1 MAARA
6 RLPNVPLR
14 SSKQWLMLLVMLL
27 VALFIAAMWVMST
40 LNLDFSQRAMA
51 ELRRSQI
58 EDSFYANLGRI
69 NGHHRRMEQHTE
81 SLARLGERLQN
92 SGLADELAPQLE
104 QKLRDFPEAFGIGLW
119 FEPGRFPALGQAP
132 AIYAHWGPDQRI
144 EVLRQA
150 DDPRRRDWYRSLRT
164 EQRERSQA
172 LAEPLLWSAAYY
184 NPLSDAAVITLA
196 TPLRDARGRP
206 IGLATSDWRSDQV
219 VRLIS
224 DIKLTPNTFSFLLD
238 RDNRKLT
245 SLGEQDDAAAGQRI
259 MDAILA
265 EQLVRDATAPAAPG
279 GERAPLYSRELRVGA
294 QRYALLFAM
303 TRADMLFGIGV
314 PQNEIDAVLAPM
326 RQSNQRILALT
337 ALVVLILGALLLRLI
352 TNTMRQLEAS
362 YTDPLT
368 QLPNRARLLLD
379 LERTPRPSLILL
391 NLDAFKEINGFYGH
405 ACGDQILRYIGERLS
420 QHLQASAGETRLYRL
435 SADEFAVLLPRH
447 SGEQLEVRMGE
458 LGSFIQQQRLEWQGQ
473 EIGLNATLGAASLNP
488 SEARQGRD
496 SLLASAG
503 IALKLA
509 RLQQKNHLFYD
520 PTLKVREEYEQNL
533 LWANKVKAA
542 LQDDRL
548 MPYFQPIQD
557 NHDGS
562 VSKFECLVRMREEDG
577 QVINPGRFLG
587 VAKKIRLH
595 RQITRV
601 MLDKCLER
609 FRELPYEFSI
619 NLSYEDLTDAELSQ
633 TIKRRVQQ
641 SGLGP
646 RLIFEILESEGI
658 DNYDQVHAFI
668 EEVKALGCRIAID
681 DFGTGYC
688 NFEHLLRL
696 NVDLIKID
704 GSLIRQLDS
713 DPSAYSVT
721 QGIVQFA
728 HSLKMQTVAEFVHS
742 AAVQEKVLA
751 LGIDYSQGQ
760 HIGMPQAQPLG
771 VPSELPAAQP
781 QR

>member
-1 MAARA
+1 MATRP
-6 RLPNVPLR
+6 RLPGMPSR
-14 SSKQWLMLLVMLL
+14 SSKQLLMLLVLLL
-27 VALFIAAMWVMST
+27 VALFIAAMWVMSS

-51 ELRRSQI
+51 ELRRGQI

-81 SLARLGERLQN
+81 ALARLGELLQRN
-92 SGLADELAPQLE
+92 ALGHELAAQLE
-104 QKLRDFPEAFGIGLW
+104 QKLRDFPDAFGVGLW
-119 FEPGRFPALGQAP
+119 FEPGSFPALGEAP
-132 AIYAHWGPDQRI
+132 GIYAHWGADRRI
-144 EVLRQA
+144 EVSRQTG
-150 DDPRRRDWYRSLRT
+150 DPRQQDWYRSLLHS
-164 EQRERSQA
+164 EQDRSQT
-172 LAEPLLWSAAYY
+172 LTEPLLWSAAYY
-184 NPLSDAAVITLA
+184 NPLPDAAVITLA
-196 TPLRDARGRP
+196 TPLHDRRGRI
-206 IGLATSDWRSDQV
+206 IGLASSDWRSEDV

-238 RDNRKLT
+238 RDNRKLS
-245 SLGEQDDAAAGQRI
+245 SLNEQEDIPAAQRI

-265 EQLVRDATAPAAPG
+265 EQLVRAATEPVTTP
-279 GERAPLYSRELRVGA
+279 GERAPLHSRELQIDGA
-294 QRYALLFAM
+294 RYALLFAM
-303 TRADMLFGIGV
+303 TRADMLFGLGV

-326 RQSNQRILALT
+326 RQSNYRILAVT
-337 ALVVLILGALLLRLI
+337 GLVLLVLGALLLRLI
-352 TNTMRQLEAS
+352 ASAMRQLEAS

-379 LERTPRPSLILL
+379 LGRTPRPSLILL

-405 ACGDQILRYIGERLS
+405 ACGDQILRHLGAQLD
-420 QHLQASAGETRLYRL
+420 QHLRLAPGEARLYRL
-435 SADEFAVLLPRH
+435 TADEFAVLLPRQ
-447 SGEQLEVRMGE
+447 SGEQLEARMSE
-458 LGSFIQQQRLEWQGQ
+458 LSAFIQRQRLDWQGQ
-473 EIGLNATLGAASLNP
+473 EIGFNATLSAASL
-488 SEARQGRD
+488 SAGEARQGRD
-496 SLLASAG
+496 NLLASAA

-509 RLQQKNHLFYD
+509 RLQQKNHLLYD
-520 PTLKVREEYEQNL
+520 PALKIREEYEQNL

-548 MPYFQPIQD
+548 LPYFQPIRD
-557 NHDGS
+557 NHSGS
-562 VSKFECLVRMREEDG
+562 IGKFECLVRMRDDDG

-595 RQITRV
+595 RQITWV
-601 MLDKCLER
+601 MLEKCLER

-619 NLSYEDLTDAELSQ
+619 NLSYEDLTDPQLSQ
-633 TIKRRVQQ
+633 AIKLKLQQ
-641 SGLGP
+641 SGIAP
-646 RLIFEILESEGI
+646 RVIFEILESEGI
-658 DNYDQVHAFI
+658 DNYSQVHAFI

-681 DFGTGYC
+681 DFGSGYS

-713 DPSAYSVT
+713 DPNAYAVA

-728 HSLKMQTVAEFVHS
+728 RSLKMQTVAEFVHS

-760 HIGMPQAQPLG
+760 HIGMPQAEPVAL
-771 VPSELPAAQP
+771 SAP
-781 QR
+781 QG

>member
-1 MAARA
+1 MLALP
-6 RLPNVPLR
+6 RLPGVPLK
-14 SSKQWLMLLVMLL
+14 SSKQLLMLLVLLL
-27 VALFIAAMWVMST
+27 VALFIAAMWVMSS

-51 ELRRSQI
+51 ELRRGQI
-58 EDSFYANLGRI
+58 EGSFYANLGRI

-81 SLARLGERLQN
+81 NLARIGELLQRN
-92 SGLADELAPQLE
+92 ALADELAAQLE
-104 QKLRDFPEAFGIGLW
+104 QKLRDFPDAFGVGLW
-119 FEPGRFPALGQAP
+119 YEPGRFPALGEAP
-132 AIYAHWGPDQRI
+132 GIYAHWSADRRI
-144 EVLRQA
+144 EVRRQA
-150 DDPRRRDWYRSLRT
+150 GDPRRQDWYRSLLPS
-164 EQRERSQA
+164 EQDRSQA

-184 NPLSDAAVITLA
+184 NPLPDAAVITLA
-196 TPLRDARGRP
+196 TPLHDRRGRI
-206 IGLATSDWRSDQV
+206 IGLASSDWRSEDV

-238 RDNRKLT
+238 RDNRKLS
-245 SLGEQDDAAAGQRI
+245 SLSEQEDTPAAQRI

-265 EQLVRDATAPAAPG
+265 EQLARAAAPGANG
-279 GERAPLYSRELRVGA
+279 GERAPLYSRELQIDGE
-294 QRYALLFAM
+294 RYALLFAM
-303 TRADMLFGIGV
+303 TRAGMLFGLGV

-326 RQSNQRILALT
+326 RQSNLRILAVT
-337 ALVVLILGALLLRLI
+337 GLVLLVLGALLLRLI
-352 TNTMRQLEAS
+352 ASTMRQLEAS

-379 LERTPRPSLILL
+379 LGRTPRPSLILL

-405 ACGDQILRYIGERLS
+405 TCGDQILRHLGAHLS
-420 QHLQASAGETRLYRL
+420 QHLRLDAGQARLYRL
-435 SADEFAVLLPRH
+435 TADEFAVLLPRH
-447 SGEQLEVRMGE
+447 SGEQLEARMAE
-458 LGSFIQQQRLEWQGQ
+458 LGAFIQRQRLDWQGQ
-473 EIGLNATLGAASLNP
+473 EIGFNATLGAASL
-488 SEARQGRD
+488 SADEARQGRD
-496 SLLASAG
+496 SLLASAA

-509 RLQQKNHLFYD
+509 RLQQKNHLLYD
-520 PTLKVREEYEQNL
+520 PALKIREEYEQNL

-548 MPYFQPIQD
+548 LPYFQPIHD
-557 NHDGS
+557 NRSASID
-562 VSKFECLVRMREEDG
+562 KFECLVRMRDDDG

-601 MLDKCLER
+601 MLDKCFER
-609 FRELPYEFSI
+609 FRELPYEFSL
-619 NLSYEDLTDAELSQ
+619 NLSYEDLIDPELSRA
-633 TIKRRVQQ
+633 IKLKLQQ
-641 SGLGP
+641 SGIGP

-658 DNYDQVHAFI
+658 DNYSQVRAFI
-668 EEVKALGCRIAID
+668 DEVKALGCRIAID
-681 DFGTGYC
+681 DFGTGYS

-713 DPSAYSVT
+713 DPDAYAVT

-728 HSLKMQTVAEFVHS
+728 RSLKMQTVAEFVHS

-760 HIGMPQAQPLG
+760 HIGMPQAQLQT
-771 VPSELPAAQP
+771 AAAPQP

>member
-1 MAARA
+1 
-6 RLPNVPLR
+6 
-14 SSKQWLMLLVMLL
+14 MLLVLLL
-27 VALFIAAMWVMST
+27 VALFIAAMWVMSS

-51 ELRRSQI
+51 ELRRGQI

-81 SLARLGERLQN
+81 ALARLGELLQRN
-92 SGLADELAPQLE
+92 ALGDELAAQLE
-104 QKLRDFPEAFGIGLW
+104 QKLRDFPDAFGVGLW
-119 FEPGRFPALGQAP
+119 FEPGRFPALGEAP
-132 AIYAHWGPDQRI
+132 GIYAHWGADRRI
-144 EVLRQA
+144 EVSRQTG
-150 DDPRRRDWYRSLRT
+150 DPRQQDWYRSLLHS
-164 EQRERSQA
+164 EQDRSQT
-172 LAEPLLWSAAYY
+172 LTEPLLWSAAYY
-184 NPLSDAAVITLA
+184 KPLPDAAVITLA
-196 TPLRDARGRP
+196 TPLHDRRGRI
-206 IGLATSDWRSDQV
+206 IGLASSDWRSEDV

-238 RDNRKLT
+238 RDNRKLS
-245 SLGEQDDAAAGQRI
+245 SLNEQEDIPAAQRI

-265 EQLVRDATAPAAPG
+265 EQLVRAATEPVTTP
-279 GERAPLYSRELRVGA
+279 GERAPLHSRELQIDGE
-294 QRYALLFAM
+294 RYALLFAM
-303 TRADMLFGIGV
+303 TRADMLFGLGV

-326 RQSNQRILALT
+326 RQSNYRILAVT
-337 ALVVLILGALLLRLI
+337 GLVLLVLGALLLRLI
-352 TNTMRQLEAS
+352 ASAMRQLEAS

-379 LERTPRPSLILL
+379 LGRTPRPSLILL

-405 ACGDQILRYIGERLS
+405 ACGDQILRHLGAQLD
-420 QHLQASAGETRLYRL
+420 QHLRLAPGEARLYRL
-435 SADEFAVLLPRH
+435 TADEFAVLLPRQ
-447 SGEQLEVRMGE
+447 SGEQLEARMSE
-458 LGSFIQQQRLEWQGQ
+458 LSAFIQRQRLDWQGQ
-473 EIGLNATLGAASLNP
+473 EIGFNATLSAASL
-488 SEARQGRD
+488 SAGEARQGRD
-496 SLLASAG
+496 NLLASAA

-509 RLQQKNHLFYD
+509 RLQQKNHLLYD
-520 PTLKVREEYEQNL
+520 PALKIREEYEQNL

-548 MPYFQPIQD
+548 LPYFQPIRD
-557 NHDGS
+557 NHSGS
-562 VSKFECLVRMREEDG
+562 IGKFECLVRMRDDDG

-595 RQITRV
+595 RQITWV
-601 MLDKCLER
+601 MLEKCLER

-619 NLSYEDLTDAELSQ
+619 NLSYEDLTDPQLSQ
-633 TIKRRVQQ
+633 AIKLKLQQ
-641 SGLGP
+641 SGIAP
-646 RLIFEILESEGI
+646 RVIFEILESEGI
-658 DNYDQVHAFI
+658 DNYSQVHAFI

-681 DFGTGYC
+681 DFGSGYS

-713 DPSAYSVT
+713 DPNAYAVA

-728 HSLKMQTVAEFVHS
+728 RSLKMQTVAEFVHS

-760 HIGMPQAQPLG
+760 HIGMPQAEP
-771 VPSELPAAQP
+771 VALPAP
-781 QR
+781 QG

>member
-1 MAARA
+1 
-6 RLPNVPLR
+6 
-14 SSKQWLMLLVMLL
+14 MLLVLLL
-27 VALFIAAMWVMST
+27 VALFIAAMWVMSS

-51 ELRRSQI
+51 ELRRGQI

-81 SLARLGERLQN
+81 ALARLGELLQRN
-92 SGLADELAPQLE
+92 ALGHELAAQLE
-104 QKLRDFPEAFGIGLW
+104 QKLRDFPDAFGVGLW
-119 FEPGRFPALGQAP
+119 FEPGSFPALGEAP
-132 AIYAHWGPDQRI
+132 GIYAHWGADRRI
-144 EVLRQA
+144 EVSRQTG
-150 DDPRRRDWYRSLRT
+150 DPRQQDWYRSLLHS
-164 EQRERSQA
+164 EQDRSQT
-172 LAEPLLWSAAYY
+172 LTEPLLWSAAYY
-184 NPLSDAAVITLA
+184 NPLPDAAVITLA
-196 TPLRDARGRP
+196 TPLHDRRGRI
-206 IGLATSDWRSDQV
+206 IGLASSDWRSEDV

-238 RDNRKLT
+238 RDNRKLS
-245 SLGEQDDAAAGQRI
+245 SLNEQEDIPAAQRI

-265 EQLVRDATAPAAPG
+265 EQLVRAATEPVTTP
-279 GERAPLYSRELRVGA
+279 GERAPLHSRELQIDGA
-294 QRYALLFAM
+294 RYALLFAM
-303 TRADMLFGIGV
+303 TRADMLFGLGV

-326 RQSNQRILALT
+326 RQSNYRILAVT
-337 ALVVLILGALLLRLI
+337 GLVLLVLGALLLRLI
-352 TNTMRQLEAS
+352 ASAMRQLEAS

-379 LERTPRPSLILL
+379 LGRTPRPSLILL

-405 ACGDQILRYIGERLS
+405 ACGDQILRHLGAQLD
-420 QHLQASAGETRLYRL
+420 QHLRLAPGEARLYRL
-435 SADEFAVLLPRH
+435 TADEFAVLLPRQ
-447 SGEQLEVRMGE
+447 SGEQLEARMSE
-458 LGSFIQQQRLEWQGQ
+458 LSAFIQRQRLDWQGQ
-473 EIGLNATLGAASLNP
+473 EIGFNATLSAASL
-488 SEARQGRD
+488 SAGEARQGRD
-496 SLLASAG
+496 NLLASAA

-509 RLQQKNHLFYD
+509 RLQQKNHLLYD
-520 PTLKVREEYEQNL
+520 PALKIREEYEQNL

-548 MPYFQPIQD
+548 LPYFQPIRD
-557 NHDGS
+557 NHSGS
-562 VSKFECLVRMREEDG
+562 IGKFECLVRMRDDDG

-595 RQITRV
+595 RQITWV
-601 MLDKCLER
+601 MLEKCLER

-619 NLSYEDLTDAELSQ
+619 NLSYEDLTDPQLSQ
-633 TIKRRVQQ
+633 AIKLKLQQ
-641 SGLGP
+641 SGIAP
-646 RLIFEILESEGI
+646 RVIFEILESEGI
-658 DNYDQVHAFI
+658 DNYSQVHAFI

-681 DFGTGYC
+681 DFGSGYS

-713 DPSAYSVT
+713 DPNAYAVA

-728 HSLKMQTVAEFVHS
+728 RSLKMQTVAEFVHS

-760 HIGMPQAQPLG
+760 HIGMPQAEPVAL
-771 VPSELPAAQP
+771 SAP
-781 QR
+781 QG

>member
-1 MAARA
+1 MLALP
-6 RLPNVPLR
+6 RLPGVPLK
-14 SSKQWLMLLVMLL
+14 SSKQLLMLLVLLL
-27 VALFIAAMWVMST
+27 VALFIAAMWVMSS

-51 ELRRSQI
+51 ELRRGQI
-58 EDSFYANLGRI
+58 EGSFYANLGRI

-81 SLARLGERLQN
+81 NLARIGELLQRN
-92 SGLADELAPQLE
+92 ALADELAAQLE
-104 QKLRDFPEAFGIGLW
+104 QKLRDFPDAFGVGLW
-119 FEPGRFPALGQAP
+119 YEPGRFPALGEAP
-132 AIYAHWGPDQRI
+132 GIYAHWSADRRI
-144 EVLRQA
+144 EVRRQVG
-150 DDPRRRDWYRSLRT
+150 DPRRQDWYRSLLPS
-164 EQRERSQA
+164 EQDRSQA

-184 NPLSDAAVITLA
+184 NPLPDAAVITLA
-196 TPLRDARGRP
+196 TPLHDRRGRI
-206 IGLATSDWRSDQV
+206 IGLASSDWRSEDV

-238 RDNRKLT
+238 RDNRKLS
-245 SLGEQDDAAAGQRI
+245 SLSEQEDTPAAQRI

-265 EQLVRDATAPAAPG
+265 EQLARAAAPGANG
-279 GERAPLYSRELRVGA
+279 GERAPLYSRELQIDGE
-294 QRYALLFAM
+294 RYALLFAM
-303 TRADMLFGIGV
+303 TRANMLFGLGV

-326 RQSNQRILALT
+326 RQSNYRILAVT
-337 ALVVLILGALLLRLI
+337 GLVLLVLGALLLRLI
-352 TNTMRQLEAS
+352 ASTMRQLEAS

-379 LERTPRPSLILL
+379 LGRTPRPSLILL

-405 ACGDQILRYIGERLS
+405 ACGDQILRHLGAHLS
-420 QHLQASAGETRLYRL
+420 QHLRLDASQARLYRL
-435 SADEFAVLLPRH
+435 TADEFAVLLPRH
-447 SGEQLEVRMGE
+447 SGEQLEARMAE
-458 LGSFIQQQRLEWQGQ
+458 LGAFIQRQRLDWQGQ
-473 EIGLNATLGAASLNP
+473 EIGFNATLGAASL
-488 SEARQGRD
+488 SADEARQGRD
-496 SLLASAG
+496 SLLASAA

-509 RLQQKNHLFYD
+509 RLQQKNHLLYD
-520 PTLKVREEYEQNL
+520 PALKIREEYEQNL

-548 MPYFQPIQD
+548 LPYFQPIHD
-557 NHDGS
+557 NRSASID
-562 VSKFECLVRMREEDG
+562 KFECLVRMRDDDG

-601 MLDKCLER
+601 MLDKCFER
-609 FRELPYEFSI
+609 FRELPYEFSL
-619 NLSYEDLTDAELSQ
+619 NLSYEDLIDPELSRA
-633 TIKRRVQQ
+633 IKLKLQQ
-641 SGLGP
+641 SGIGP

-658 DNYDQVHAFI
+658 DNYSQVRAFI
-668 EEVKALGCRIAID
+668 DEVKALGCRIAID
-681 DFGTGYC
+681 DFGTGYS

-713 DPSAYSVT
+713 DPDAYAVT

-728 HSLKMQTVAEFVHS
+728 RSLKMQTVAEFVHS

-760 HIGMPQAQPLG
+760 HIGMPQAQLQTA
-771 VPSELPAAQP
+771 VAP
-781 QR
+781 QSQR